1 MLSRAGSPCP
11 PFGLEM
17 PPSYPEPAGEPL
29 EQSSQPPAEQQKAA
43 LQNHQERKQSPPH
56 TPSRAPCAW
65 GCAEGPGEPFNTQR
79 PLSTGALGRK
89 GRRVSTKRLVFGSAH
104 GSDFALPCVTAREAK
119 SRGCP
124 CWSRTHVTPAGPCEG
139 SWLRG
144 RAAVSGQERR
154 ASSRGGVRVCARP
167 GGSRG
172 AD

>member
-104 GSDFALPCVTAREAK
+104 GSDFALPLRYSQRGQVQRVSLLVPHARDA
-119 SRGCP
+119 S
-124 CWSRTHVTPAGPCEG
+124 G
-139 SWLRG
+139 SLRG
-144 RAAVSGQERR
+144 ELAPGARCCLRAGK
-154 ASSRGGVRVCARP
+154 ASK
-167 GGSRG
+167 
-172 AD
+172 